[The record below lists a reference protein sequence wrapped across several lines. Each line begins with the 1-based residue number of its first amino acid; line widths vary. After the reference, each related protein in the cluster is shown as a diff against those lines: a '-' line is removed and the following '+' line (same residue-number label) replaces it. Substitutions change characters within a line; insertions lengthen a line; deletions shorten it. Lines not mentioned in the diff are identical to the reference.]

1 MSISTASTN
10 GENITAVD
18 QEYLWPDS
26 SEEVRLLRHK
36 IAELERQ
43 QTINS
48 PMIIKMELELKEFK
62 QEMRAK
68 NELVGTKLE
77 QMEEWKRIAKLK
89 LQNKALHVELAHQ
102 KVLLNVIGGLEQKQ
116 SNDQQIERLHK
127 MDESLKSFQAV
138 IVAELKQLNIKL
150 QSDQKAVLEK
160 LKALQQKKQTANS
173 DQQKTDQKAP
183 GATVDQVTGLYTPN
197 PFDFLRPLLIG
208 ARIDQTDAN
217 GLTPQNRWHSVACHK
232 SFTLVEPGRLI
243 VQLTGKKIG
252 VCHYTVFAEQPM
264 PKNFF
269 GIFYYEVKMLRK
281 TGSCVYIGLGTKAMP
296 LDERVGD
303 YEGTYAY
310 MSSGSLWGHAVAGW
324 RQTEATG
331 CPVIRGKPS
340 FGEGDVV
347 GCGVDLATRQII
359 YTKNGQRLETTG
371 LLVDSDAE
379 LFPCVSFSYS
389 DDKIE
394 ANFGPNFEYKLN

>member
-1 MSISTASTN
+1 MSILTNSTN
-10 GENITAVD
+10 GEDITAVD

-127 MDESLKSFQAV
+127 MDESLKSVQAV

-160 LKALQQKKQTANS
+160 LKVLEQKKQTANS
-173 DQQKTDQKAP
+173 DQQKADQKAP
-183 GATVDQVTGLYTPN
+183 GTTVDQMLK
-197 PFDFLRPLLIG
+197 G
-208 ARIDQTDAN
+208 ARVDQTDAN
-217 GLTPQNRWHSVACHK
+217 
-232 SFTLVEPGRLI
+232 
-243 VQLTGKKIG
+243 
-252 VCHYTVFAEQPM
+252 
-264 PKNFF
+264 
-269 GIFYYEVKMLRK
+269 
-281 TGSCVYIGLGTKAMP
+281 
-296 LDERVGD
+296 
-303 YEGTYAY
+303 
-310 MSSGSLWGHAVAGW
+310 
-324 RQTEATG
+324 
-331 CPVIRGKPS
+331 
-340 FGEGDVV
+340 EGDTP
-347 GCGVDLATRQII
+347 LYSAA
-359 YTKNGQRLETTG
+359 KNGHVEVCRD
-371 LLVDSDAE
+371 LVDE
-379 LFPCVSFSYS
+379 G
-389 DDKIE
+389 
-394 ANFGPNFEYKLN
+394 ANANLESLNGLSSWSKECMKMNDIWKEFQKSMIKHRWV